1 MDENQ
6 KQKHTKN
13 DTDFVTKKTNVVSPM
28 LWENF
33 DETQNLSKDT
43 KNQQI
48 HTSSATENIS
58 TNLNA
63 STEKYNTLT
72 EKTDILPSLKKA
84 DSSVAED
91 ISTKNIQTEI
101 TSEQKHISF
110 TEENLDETKIISP
123 ISQEN
128 SSVQSDQ
135 KQTITPNQTQ
145 ERGSFSDI
153 LQKIEKK
160 HYTDDLG
167 DKNAYLDTFESE
179 CFEEEEYS
187 PQNHTLLPKEEHE
200 QQQDASLEEDDS
212 YYDEET
218 SMALYQAERKKIKLL
233 LLVAVCIGLSVFLVG
248 YMIMGANQRKLLEQQ
263 AKIEAEKA
271 AAAKKIDKRHMMVQN
286 ITTNRELV
294 VHDINTDKEYTVK
307 TNSQTK
313 FIDRSGEQASMTRIQ
328 KGDLISVVFE
338 EDGQTAKE
346 IRYSGDTW
354 MAKEV
359 SGLSVNTE
367 TKTVSITFVNG
378 TEPKQYYYTED
389 NLFLYKDTEI
399 APENIASCDVITMQG
414 QDDRVWSIRV
424 IEYHGTMTIANQEQ
438 IQNGFLSI
446 DGGEPIALE
455 GFTKLEIPEG
465 PHTISVSGENIESF
479 EDMIFI
485 VPGETFEYD
494 LSKAQSK
501 TGVMIIRA
509 NVYDFKLYINGA
521 DTDGTKPIV
530 LPLGEYD
537 VVVLKNGYK
546 QWNQKVTVV
555 EPSVT
560 VEVNME
566 EDIQE
571 GIISFHSTPEGA
583 SVIYNDTQI
592 GITPF
597 EQKVRYGIYTV
608 EVLLE
613 GYQPHLETI
622 VVDKPAV
629 SSMSDLTLQQETAA
643 NNPSQ

>member
-13 DTDFVTKKTNVVSPM
+13 DTDFVTQKTNEVSPM

-33 DETQNLSKDT
+33 DETQNLSRDSHI
-43 KNQQI
+43 QQ
-48 HTSSATENIS
+48 TEMSSANENTAAFAYDS
-58 TNLNA
+58 AKKSSEQTAA
-63 STEKYNTLT
+63 SSAETVFT
-72 EKTDILPSLKKA
+72 EKTDILPSLQKTNA
-84 DSSVAED
+84 FLEETASAQALQE
-91 ISTKNIQTEI
+91 KNKPEEHTA
-101 TSEQKHISF
+101 SA
-110 TEENLDETKIISP
+110 TEENLEQTKIIAP
-123 ISQEN
+123 LSQQTTSE
-128 SSVQSDQ
+128 QSLA
-135 KQTITPNQTQ
+135 KQHDAAKQ
-145 ERGSFSDI
+145 RGHFSDI

-160 HYTDDLG
+160 QYTDELG

-179 CFEEEEYS
+179 SFEEEYVSEKDHWTEEES
-187 PQNHTLLPKEEHE
+187 P
-200 QQQDASLEEDDS
+200 LEEDDI

-218 SMALYQAERKKIKLL
+218 SMALYQAERKKIKFILL
-233 LLVAVCIGLSVFLVG
+233 IALCIGMGVFLIG
-248 YMIMGANQRKLLEQQ
+248 YIIMGTQQRKLLEQAQSQ
-263 AKIEAEKA
+263 AEA
-271 AAAKKIDKRHMMVQN
+271 AAATKKTDKRHMMVQS
-286 ITTNRELV
+286 ISSSRTLS
-294 VHDINTDKEYTVK
+294 VHDISTNQQYNVK

-313 FIDRSGEQASMTRIQ
+313 FIDRSGEQASITQIQ
-328 KGDLISVVFE
+328 KGDLISVVFA
-338 EDGQTAKE
+338 EDKETAEE
-346 IRYSGDTW
+346 IRYSANTW

-359 SGLSVNTE
+359 SGLSIDTE
-367 TKTVSITFVNG
+367 AKTASITFVDG

-389 NLFLYKDTEI
+389 SLFLYKDREM
-399 APENIASCDVITMQG
+399 APEDISSCDIITMQG
-414 QDDRVWSIRV
+414 QDERVWSVRV
-424 IEYHGTMTIANQEQ
+424 IEYHGTMTITNQQQ

-446 DGGEPIALE
+446 DEGEPIALE
-455 GFTKLEIPEG
+455 SISQLDVPEG
-465 PHTISVSGENIESF
+465 AHTISVTGENIESF
-479 EDMIFI
+479 QDTIFI

-560 VEVNME
+560 VDVNME

-571 GIISFHSTPEGA
+571 GIISFDSTPKGA

-592 GITPF
+592 GVTPF

-613 GYQPHLETI
+613 GYEPHLETV

-629 SSMSDLTLQQETAA
+629 STMSHLTAKQDTAA
-643 NNPSQ
+643 KNPSQ